1 MTYYNKKYDYASQTL
16 SAEDQVKQFCN
27 KYQAQAE
34 LSRNKVCAKRLPVRY
49 QDWLDQGGGIPFD
62 QEVYREPMVE
72 INMPQDKFRD
82 LVEADRWYGQMEAEA
97 RYYKE
102 RYMQEV
108 EDDKIRHRNPTVKKA
123 WEQYQM
129 LLELAR

>member
-1 MTYYNKKYDYASQTL
+1 MIYNKQYDYASQHL
-16 SAEDQVKQFCN
+16 SAEDQVKQFCG

-34 LSRNKVCAKRLPVRY
+34 LSRDKVYAKRLPVRY
-49 QDWLDQGGGIPFD
+49 QDWLDQGGGVPFD

-72 INMPQDKFRD
+72 INMPQDKFKD

>member
-1 MTYYNKKYDYASQTL
+1 MIYNTKYDYASQQL
-16 SAEDQVKQFCN
+16 SAEDQVKQFCS
-27 KYQAQAE
+27 KYQAQAG
-34 LSRNKVCAKRLPVRY
+34 LSRDKVYAKRLPVRY
-49 QDWLDQGGGIPFD
+49 QDWLSQGGDIPFQ
-62 QEVYREPMVE
+62 QEVFREPMVE

-82 LVEADRWYGQMEAEA
+82 LVERDRWVGQMEAEA

>member
-1 MTYYNKKYDYASQTL
+1 MPYYNTKYDYASQHL
-16 SAEDQVKQFCN
+16 SAEDQVKQFCS
-27 KYQAQAE
+27 KYQAQAG
-34 LSRNKVCAKRLPVRY
+34 LSRDKVYAKRLPVRY
-49 QDWLDQGGGIPFD
+49 QDWLSQGSGIPFE

-82 LVEADRWYGQMEAEA
+82 LVERDRWVGQMEAEA